1 MASKTEKQ
9 EKIERRAFLA
19 AQLEE
24 ARKDLRKPGP
34 KLPITMYDYFVLGV
48 IVANMIRPDII
59 YPWWVYSI
67 VVLFWE
73 RPRLLYRQFL
83 YRMQVDKELRASIKL
98 MESEMKNIK
107 DE

>member
-19 AQLEE
+19 AQLED

-34 KLPITMYDYFVLGV
+34 KLPITMYDYFVLV
-48 IVANMIRPDII
+48 L
-59 YPWWVYSI
+59 I
-67 VVLFWE
+67 VVVFLGHYSWWWFALANPLFWE
-73 RPRLLYRQFL
+73 RPRLLYRHGI
-83 YRMQVDKELRASIKL
+83 YRMQADKELKESIQI
-98 MESEMKNIK
+98 MEEEMKTLV